1 MKKLST
7 LLLAL
12 PLAALAGCSSSGP
25 GGSGLFPGG
34 GDGNGADAA
43 SDSTILMSQAVMGM
57 DLLGSGSPSTT
68 PLRRAKA
75 AKNVQAT
82 DEATLANEILDYIE
96 DFDSILGYEPG
107 QIEQLTSD
115 DANYEYLLS
124 LNLEGEEYRLYFNK
138 VASHIE
144 VDDDDDWEKETEE
157 TYIFSGL
164 AYKGETTYDFR
175 GSYTIETEGRET
187 ESEVEFTFLTDKAN
201 YVTFTQEKENDE
213 NEYEL
218 ELVQNGRTVLEKEFE
233 IEVGRYGTVEVSFEI
248 EQDGRERE
256 IEIIKMERDGA
267 ITYLIEIDERD
278 ETYAKA
284 EIVDRDGVRT
294 IVLTF
299 VNGGTYERAL
309 A

>member
-12 PLAALAGCSSSGP
+12 PLAALAGCSSSES

-34 GDGNGADAA
+34 GDGNGAGAA

-57 DLLGSGSPSTT
+57 DLLGSSSPSTT

-75 AKNVQAT
+75 TKNVQAT

-107 QIEQLTSD
+107 QIEKLTSD

-144 VDDDDDWEKETEE
+144 VDDDDWEKETEE

-164 AYKGETTYDFR
+164 AYKGETAYDFR
-175 GSYTIETEGRET
+175 GSYTIETEGKET

-201 YVTFTQEKENDE
+201 YVTFTQEKENEE

-218 ELVQNGRTVLEKEFE
+218 ELVQNGRTVLEKEFS

>member
-12 PLAALAGCSSSGP
+12 PLAALAGCSSSGS

-34 GDGNGADAA
+34 GDGNGAGAA

-57 DLLGSGSPSTT
+57 DLLGSDPASTT

-82 DEATLANEILDYIE
+82 DEASLANEILDYIE

-124 LNLEGEEYRLYFNK
+124 LSLEGEEYRLYFNK

-144 VDDDDDWEKETEE
+144 IDDDDWEKETEE

-164 AYKGETTYDFR
+164 AYKGEVTYDFR

-201 YVTFTQEKENDE
+201 YVTFTQEKENEE

-218 ELVQNGRTVLEKEFE
+218 ELVQNGRTVLEKEFS

-284 EIVDRDGVRT
+284 EIVDRDGVST

>member
-1 MKKLST
+1 MKKLNT

-12 PLAALAGCSSSGP
+12 PLAALAGCSSGNSGT
-25 GGSGLFPGG
+25 GLFPGG
-34 GDGNGADAA
+34 GGDGNGTETV

-57 DLLGSGSPSTT
+57 DLLGSTSTST
-68 PLRRAKA
+68 PAPRRAKA
-75 AKNVQAT
+75 AKTVVAS

-124 LNLEGEEYRLYFNK
+124 LNLEGEDYRLYFNK
-138 VASHIE
+138 VASHVE
-144 VDDDDDWEKETEE
+144 TDDDDGEMETEE
-157 TYIFSGL
+157 TYLFSGI
-164 AYKGETTYDFR
+164 AYKGEATYDFR
-175 GSYTIETEGRET
+175 GSYTVETEGRET
-187 ESEVEFTFLTDKAN
+187 ESEVEFTFLADRAN
-201 YVTFTQEKENDE
+201 YVTFTQEKENEE

-218 ELVQNGRTVLEKEFE
+218 ELVQNGRTVLEKEFS

-256 IEIIKMERDGA
+256 IEIIKMERDGVV
-267 ITYLIEIDERD
+267 TYLIEIDERD

-284 EIVDRDGVRT
+284 EIVDKDGVST

-299 VNGGTYERAL
+299 INGGTYERAL

>member
-1 MKKLST
+1 MKKLNT

-12 PLAALAGCSSSGP
+12 PLAALAGCSSGNN
-25 GGSGLFPGG
+25 GTGLFPGG
-34 GDGNGADAA
+34 GGDGNGTETV

-57 DLLGSGSPSTT
+57 DLLGSTSTST
-68 PLRRAKA
+68 PALRRAKA
-75 AKNVQAT
+75 AKTVVAS

-124 LNLEGEEYRLYFNK
+124 LSLEGEDYRLYFNK
-138 VASHIE
+138 VASHVE
-144 VDDDDDWEKETEE
+144 TDDDDGEMETEE
-157 TYIFSGL
+157 TYIFSGI
-164 AYKGETTYDFR
+164 AYKGEATYDFR
-175 GSYTIETEGRET
+175 GSYTVETEGRET
-187 ESEVEFTFLTDKAN
+187 ESEVEFTFLTDHLN
-201 YVTFTQEKENDE
+201 YVTFSQEKENEE

-218 ELVQNGRTVLEKEFE
+218 ELVQDGRTVLEKEFS

-256 IEIIKMERDGA
+256 IEIIKMERDGVV
-267 ITYLIEIDERD
+267 TYLIEIDERD

-284 EIVDRDGVRT
+284 EIVDKDGVST

-299 VNGGTYERAL
+299 INGGTYERAL

>member
-12 PLAALAGCSSSGP
+12 PLAALAGCSSSGS

-57 DLLGSGSPSTT
+57 DLLGSGSSSTT

-75 AKNVQAT
+75 TKNVQAT

-124 LNLEGEEYRLYFNK
+124 LNLEGEDYRLYFNK

-144 VDDDDDWEKETEE
+144 VDDDDWEKETEE

-201 YVTFTQEKENDE
+201 YVTFTQEKEN
-213 NEYEL
+213 EYEL
-218 ELVQNGRTVLEKEFE
+218 ELVQNGRTVLEKEFS

-284 EIVDRDGVRT
+284 EIVDRDGVST